1 MLDDLAGVSK
11 TLHISSPISVPCRN
25 RASASTEIRWRANGE
40 RDETL
45 RGVAVAREFGS
56 DLQRIELSC
65 QILAGHLI
73 IDAVAVVGDGTAK
86 LPFRFGPRR
95 DRG

>member
-45 RGVAVAREFGS
+45 RGVALAREFGS
-56 DLQRIELSC
+56 GLLSVMGPQNSRFASGPGETEGDEAFQR
-65 QILAGHLI
+65 
-73 IDAVAVVGDGTAK
+73 
-86 LPFRFGPRR
+86 
-95 DRG
+95 